1 MRKLAAALCLVSAC
15 YRTTEWGSVGEYR
28 GHNSKTS
35 EQQVGEKQS
44 AAIDDTNGLRATVTS
59 QAQCRSQLTGDHLEE
74 KQESTKQLQGAGWM
88 VAGSLL
94 VGAAGA
100 FAILFAAADANN
112 QDVYGNQL
120 PSRLSASTRTDLI
133 IAGSAGVLVAIG
145 GIVAVVELPSER
157 RNSRWIPLEGDPK
170 QVFTTD
176 EPQPCSSPA
185 TPVAAAAFHIEAEY
199 AKGKLAFD
207 VPTDS
212 AGIAVVDLATLRAV
226 AGWCGEGE
234 VTATVLDQTW
244 HGTVEGQRAPLEQI
258 TDEKARAL
266 AELCSH

>member
-1 MRKLAAALCLVSAC
+1 MKKWIAALCLVTAC
-15 YRTTEWGSVGEYR
+15 YRTTEWGSIGEYR

-44 AAIDDTNGLRATVTS
+44 ASIDDANGLRATVTS
-59 QAQCRSQLTGDHLEE
+59 QPQCRTRLAGDHLEE
-74 KQESTKQLQGAGWM
+74 KQESTKQLQAAGWM

-94 VGAAGA
+94 IGAAGA
-100 FAILFAAADANN
+100 FGILFAAADANN
-112 QDVYGNQL
+112 QDVYGNHL
-120 PSRLSASTRTDLI
+120 PSRLSSSTRTDLI
-133 IAGSAGVLVAIG
+133 VAGSIGVLLAIG

-157 RNSRWIPLEGDPK
+157 RNSRWVPLEGDPK
-170 QVFTTD
+170 QVFTTED
-176 EPQPCSSPA
+176 PQPCQAPA
-185 TPVAAAAFHIEAEY
+185 TPVAGAALHVEVEY
-199 AKGKLAFD
+199 GKSKLAFD

-226 AGWCGEGE
+226 AGWCGEGT